1 MDPLFHKIVQDRKQV
16 TVRYDSKTE
25 AIWTYANPE
34 ECPCFNI
41 EFFQEFHD
49 VQMDVIN
56 YFKANN
62 MKPKIPIKFFV
73 YASQVPGV
81 YGYGG
86 ALNGLVKA
94 FKEKDRDNLEACAKV
109 AIKNMYLN
117 THNLNLP
124 LQTIAFI
131 EGDALGGAFQ
141 AALSFNAIIA
151 EEQSQ
156 FGLQQIRFNMCPGI
170 GLYSFLARKVGM
182 NNADKIIKHSRMY
195 TAQEIHEM
203 GAITEIAKEGEGKK
217 VVDRYMQLY
226 RRSFKVMQTL
236 HAAKFRYAPFEFE
249 ELEDMAAMWVDSM
262 LNLDEEDIARLEKIA
277 ESQKQQIYGI
287 PQRLRAKQDRR
298 FDTPTGSFPL
308 MDADGKVI
316 KEDRRGNSDPRTQ
329 G

>member
-1 MDPLFHKIVQDRKQV
+1 
-16 TVRYDSKTE
+16 
-25 AIWTYANPE
+25 
-34 ECPCFNI
+34 
-41 EFFQEFHD
+41 
-49 VQMDVIN
+49 
-56 YFKANN
+56 
-62 MKPKIPIKFFV
+62 
-73 YASQVPGV
+73 
-81 YGYGG
+81 
-86 ALNGLVKA
+86 LVKA